1 MNKDI
6 YLFES
11 SVLPISVAYLG
22 NTDKS
27 TLDNDVID
35 FEDVNLSYENF
46 IYLFFDNNYHFFHV
60 NEQFSK
66 HEDLLIDN
74 KIIKN
79 MKAKSTNKL
88 FLIDLITNKFI
99 KNKKLKLN
107 ENLRLNLIKDMNNY
121 NTIFDFK
128 IHNKFLNLD
137 DVIMIYNHQFN
148 KNKKSLF
155 RFKIFTNYY
164 SEDLDESL
172 TMSFNY
178 LVEIPKNFDIQN
190 YEVNVPKKIV
200 EKVAVAPEE
209 NIVYSNY
216 NSNNKAVYDDL
227 EKECN
232 DDSENESLSA
242 VSSEDFF

>member
-1 MNKDI
+1 
-6 YLFES
+6 
-11 SVLPISVAYLG
+11 
-22 NTDKS
+22 
-27 TLDNDVID
+27 
-35 FEDVNLSYENF
+35 
-46 IYLFFDNNYHFFHV
+46 
-60 NEQFSK
+60 
-66 HEDLLIDN
+66 
-74 KIIKN
+74 
-79 MKAKSTNKL
+79 
-88 FLIDLITNKFI
+88 
-99 KNKKLKLN
+99 
-107 ENLRLNLIKDMNNY
+107 MNNY

-200 EKVAVAPEE
+200 EKVAVEE

-227 EKECN
+227 EKEFN
-232 DDSENESLSA
+232 DDSENESLSM